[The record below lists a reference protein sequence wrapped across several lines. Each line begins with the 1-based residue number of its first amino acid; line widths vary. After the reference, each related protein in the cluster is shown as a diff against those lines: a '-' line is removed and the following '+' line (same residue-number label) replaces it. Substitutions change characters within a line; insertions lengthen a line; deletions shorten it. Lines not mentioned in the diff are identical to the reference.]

1 MNFTTS
7 KKFQLKN
14 SFKNVW
20 WITLLVVVLVV
31 VVVVDVVGV
40 EVVVD
45 DLAKGVADSI
55 LDLLVGPLAIFD
67 WYFIT
72 IRTSKL

>member
-7 KKFQLKN
+7 KKFKFII

-20 WITLLVVVLVV
+20 WITLLVVDLVV

-55 LDLLVGPLAIFD
+55 LDLLVGPSESFD
-67 WYFIT
+67 WFVYMNQ
-72 IRTSKL
+72 